1 MAAGKRRA
9 VVKEH
14 AAQCSLS
21 GSRGVKVQAGR
32 GWVDPVDGV
41 VTVLADLPGFSE
53 GGGVGLQLIVYG
65 GEEISERSLFYG
77 KVSVCFKGDLQTIFR
92 FFYLKILITF
102 GTKFKNL

>member
-1 MAAGKRRA
+1 MQCSQEGTYSSMAAGKRRA

-14 AAQCSLS
+14 AGTVLVVGDQ
-21 GSRGVKVQAGR
+21 GVKVQAGR

-65 GEEISERSLFYG
+65 GEKISERSLFYG
-77 KVSVCFKGDLQTIFR
+77 KVSVCFKGDLQTIF
-92 FFYLKILITF
+92 
-102 GTKFKNL
+102 